1 MTTRQ
6 RISKTQIVE
15 AMKSLPED
23 AGIEQAMDRLRFME
37 AVEDGLRQLDEG
49 QSVSQEEVE
58 RRLARWLS

>member
-37 AVEDGLRQLDEG
+37 AVEDGLRQLDER

>member
-6 RISKTQIVE
+6 RISKTQVVE